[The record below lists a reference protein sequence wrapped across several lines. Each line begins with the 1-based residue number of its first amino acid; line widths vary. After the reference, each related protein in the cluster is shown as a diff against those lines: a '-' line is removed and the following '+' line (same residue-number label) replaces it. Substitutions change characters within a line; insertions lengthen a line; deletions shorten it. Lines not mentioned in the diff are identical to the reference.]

1 MFTVNLI
8 SFIENILFIFVINDI
23 IMPIKGVNEMID
35 ILIKA
40 SGFILIILLGF
51 TLKSKGLCTR
61 EHGSFLSTI
70 IMNIT
75 LPCSLLSSI
84 NNLEITP
91 ILLIALACGLIG
103 NVITN
108 VSGYLIQRNES
119 PMTKALSMINSSGYN
134 IGTFTLPFVQS
145 FFPSSLI
152 AYVCLFDTGNAL
164 MCLGGT
170 YTAASS
176 VVSSEEKQNFKT
188 VAKKLFSSIP
198 FCTYIILFFL
208 SLFHIAIPEQVLTI
222 SSIAGNANPF
232 LAMLM
237 IGILLEV
244 KLDLSQIKLI
254 KKILLNRY
262 LVTIFLSLLV
272 FFILPTD
279 LDIKKMIILCL
290 FSPVSSVAP
299 VFSNRLGSHSPV
311 PSAINSLSIII
322 SIIIMTILILFMA

>member
-1 MFTVNLI
+1 MF
-8 SFIENILFIFVINDI
+8 
-23 IMPIKGVNEMID
+23 D

-40 SGFILIILLGF
+40 SGFILIIILGF
-51 TLKSKGLCTR
+51 TLKTKGLCTR

-91 ILLIALACGLIG
+91 VLLIALVCGFLG

-108 VSGYLIQRNES
+108 FTGYLIQRKES

-145 FFPSSLI
+145 FFPASLI
-152 AYVCLFDTGNAL
+152 SYVCLFDTGNAL

-176 VVSSEEKQNFKT
+176 VVSSDEKQSFKT

-198 FCTYIILFFL
+198 FCTYIVLFFL
-208 SLFHIAIPEQVLTI
+208 SLFNLAIPEQILSITK
-222 SSIAGNANPF
+222 IAGNANPF

-237 IGILLEV
+237 IGILLEI
-244 KLDLSQIKLI
+244 KLDLSQIKMI

-262 LVTIFLSLLV
+262 IVTI
-272 FFILPTD
+272 ILALIVYFVLPID
-279 LDIKKMIILCL
+279 LMIKKMIILCL

-299 VFSNRLGSHSPV
+299 VFSNRLGSRSPV

-322 SIIIMTILILFMA
+322 SIIIMTVLILFMA

>member
-1 MFTVNLI
+1 
-8 SFIENILFIFVINDI
+8 
-23 IMPIKGVNEMID
+23 MID

-40 SGFILIILLGF
+40 GGFILIIMLGF
-51 TLKSKGLCTR
+51 ALKTKGVCTR

-91 ILLIALACGLIG
+91 ILLVALACGFLG

-108 VSGYLIQRNES
+108 LSGYLIQKKES
-119 PMTKALSMINSSGYN
+119 PMTRALSMINSSGYN

-145 FFPSSLI
+145 FFPSNLI
-152 AYVCLFDTGNAL
+152 GYVCLFDTGNAL

-170 YTAASS
+170 YSAAST
-176 VVSSEEKQNFKT
+176 VVANEEKQSFKT

-208 SLFHIAIPEQVLTI
+208 SLFHIAIPTQILTVT
-222 SSIAGNANPF
+222 SITGNANAF

-237 IGILLEV
+237 IGILLEI
-244 KLDLSQIKLI
+244 KLDLSQIRLI

-262 LVTIFLSLLV
+262 AVTLGLSLFV
-272 FFILPTD
+272 YFILPID
-279 LDIKKMIILCL
+279 LTVKKMIILCL
-290 FSPVSSVAP
+290 CSPISAVAP
-299 VFSNRLGSHSPV
+299 VFSNRLGSRSPV

-322 SIIIMTILILFMA
+322 SIFIMTILILFMV

>member
-1 MFTVNLI
+1 
-8 SFIENILFIFVINDI
+8 
-23 IMPIKGVNEMID
+23 MID

-40 SGFILIILLGF
+40 GGFILIIMLGF
-51 TLKSKGLCTR
+51 ALKTKGVCTR

-91 ILLIALACGLIG
+91 ILLVALACGFLG

-108 VSGYLIQRNES
+108 LSGYLIQKKES
-119 PMTKALSMINSSGYN
+119 PMTRALSMINSSGYN

-145 FFPSSLI
+145 FFPSNLI
-152 AYVCLFDTGNAL
+152 GYVCLFDTGNAL

-170 YTAASS
+170 YSAAST
-176 VVSSEEKQNFKT
+176 VVANEEKQSFKT

-208 SLFHIAIPEQVLTI
+208 SLFHIAIPTQILTVT
-222 SSIAGNANPF
+222 ANAF

-237 IGILLEV
+237 IGILLEI
-244 KLDLSQIKLI
+244 KLDLSQIRLI

-262 LVTIFLSLLV
+262 AVTLGLSLFV
-272 FFILPTD
+272 YFILPID
-279 LDIKKMIILCL
+279 LTVKKMIILCL
-290 FSPVSSVAP
+290 CSPISAVAP
-299 VFSNRLGSHSPV
+299 VFSNRLGSRSPV

-322 SIIIMTILILFMA
+322 MTILILFMV

>member
-1 MFTVNLI
+1 
-8 SFIENILFIFVINDI
+8 
-23 IMPIKGVNEMID
+23 MID

-40 SGFILIILLGF
+40 GGFILIIMLGF
-51 TLKSKGLCTR
+51 ALKTKGVCTR

-91 ILLIALACGLIG
+91 ILLVALACGFLG

-108 VSGYLIQRNES
+108 LSGYLIQKKES
-119 PMTKALSMINSSGYN
+119 PMTRALSMINSSGYN

-145 FFPSSLI
+145 FFPSNLI
-152 AYVCLFDTGNAL
+152 GYVCLFDTGNAL

-170 YTAASS
+170 YSAAST
-176 VVSSEEKQNFKT
+176 VVANEEKQSFKT

-208 SLFHIAIPEQVLTI
+208 SLFHIAIPTQILTVT
-222 SSIAGNANPF
+222 ANAF

-237 IGILLEV
+237 IGILLEI
-244 KLDLSQIKLI
+244 KLDLSQIRLI

-262 LVTIFLSLLV
+262 AVTLGLSLFV
-272 FFILPTD
+272 YFILPID
-279 LDIKKMIILCL
+279 LTVKKMIILCL
-290 FSPVSSVAP
+290 CSQISDVDP
-299 VFSNRLGSHSPV
+299 VFSNP
-311 PSAINSLSIII
+311 LSIII
-322 SIIIMTILILFMA
+322 SIFIMTILILFMV

>member
-1 MFTVNLI
+1 
-8 SFIENILFIFVINDI
+8 
-23 IMPIKGVNEMID
+23 MID

-40 SGFILIILLGF
+40 GGFILIIIIGF
-51 TLKSKGLCTR
+51 TLKTKGICR
-61 EHGSFLSTI
+61 QEHGRFLSTI

-84 NNLEITP
+84 NNLAITP
-91 ILLIALACGLIG
+91 ILLVALGCGFFG
-103 NVITN
+103 NVVTN
-108 VSGYLIQRNES
+108 LSGYLMQKKEA

-145 FFPSSLI
+145 FFPASLI
-152 AYVCLFDTGNAL
+152 GYVCLFDTGNAL

-170 YTAASS
+170 YSVAST
-176 VVSSEEKQNFKT
+176 VVASDEKQSFKT
-188 VAKKLFSSIP
+188 IAKKLFSSIP

-208 SLFHIAIPEQVLTI
+208 SLFHIAIPKQVLTVT
-222 SSIAGNANPF
+222 SIAGNANPF

-262 LVTIFLSLLV
+262 AATLGLSLIV
-272 FFILPTD
+272 YFILPI
-279 LDIKKMIILCL
+279 DITVKKMIILCL
-290 FSPVSSVAP
+290 CSPVSSVAP
-299 VFSNRLGSHSPV
+299 VFSNRLGSNSPV

-322 SIIIMTILILFMA
+322 SIFIMTILILIMV

>member
-1 MFTVNLI
+1 
-8 SFIENILFIFVINDI
+8 
-23 IMPIKGVNEMID
+23 MID

-40 SGFILIILLGF
+40 GGFILIIMLGF
-51 TLKSKGLCTR
+51 ALKTKGVCTR

-91 ILLIALACGLIG
+91 ILLVALACGFLG

-108 VSGYLIQRNES
+108 LSGYLIQKKES
-119 PMTKALSMINSSGYN
+119 PMTRALSMINSSGYN

-145 FFPSSLI
+145 FFPSNLI
-152 AYVCLFDTGNAL
+152 GYVCLFDTGNAL

-170 YTAASS
+170 YSAAST
-176 VVSSEEKQNFKT
+176 VVANEEKQSFKT

-208 SLFHIAIPEQVLTI
+208 SLFHIAIPTQILTVT
-222 SSIAGNANPF
+222 ANAF

-237 IGILLEV
+237 IGILLEI
-244 KLDLSQIKLI
+244 KLDLSQIRLI

-262 LVTIFLSLLV
+262 AVTLGLSLFV
-272 FFILPTD
+272 YFILPID
-279 LDIKKMIILCL
+279 LTVKKMIIFL
-290 FSPVSSVAP
+290 
-299 VFSNRLGSHSPV
+299 
-311 PSAINSLSIII
+311 
-322 SIIIMTILILFMA
+322 T

>member
-1 MFTVNLI
+1 
-8 SFIENILFIFVINDI
+8 
-23 IMPIKGVNEMID
+23 MID

-40 SGFILIILLGF
+40 SGFILIIILGF
-51 TLKSKGLCTR
+51 TLKTKGICTR
-61 EHGSFLSTI
+61 EHGNFLSTI

-91 ILLIALACGLIG
+91 LLLIALVCGFIG
-103 NVITN
+103 NVVTN
-108 VSGYLIQRNES
+108 FSGYFIQRKES

-145 FFPSSLI
+145 FFPTSLI
-152 AYVCLFDTGNAL
+152 GYVCLFDTGNAL

-170 YTAASS
+170 YTAAST
-176 VVSSEEKQNFKT
+176 VVASEEKQSFKT

-208 SLFHIAIPEQVLTI
+208 SLMHITIPPQILTI
-222 SSIAGNANPF
+222 TSIPGNANAF

-237 IGILLEV
+237 IGILLEI
-244 KLDLSQIKLI
+244 KLDLTQIKMI

-262 LVTIFLSLLV
+262 AVTLILSLLIYFV
-272 FFILPTD
+272 LPI
-279 LDIKKMIILCL
+279 DITVKKMIILCL
-290 FSPVSSVAP
+290 CSPVSGVAP
-299 VFSNRLGSHSPV
+299 VFSNRLGSQSPV

-322 SIIIMTILILFMA
+322 SIITMTILILFMA